1 MWAAGLINVKEALT
15 FVRGAT
21 KRMGRTCSTKSDQ
34 GYTQRSLNT
43 NFHDQHPHAN
53 YVPSELPAVDIP
65 PPGASYM
72 PDPVEHQDEVN

>member
-1 MWAAGLINVKEALT
+1 MSEEPQNEWVEPAQPKVIKVH
-15 FVRGAT
+15 
-21 KRMGRTCSTKSDQ
+21 
-34 GYTQRSLNT
+34 TQRSLNT